1 MKFLFDDSN
10 QNVGRH
16 GAPDLRLDGVL
27 AVAQKLLDA
36 KVLFDP
42 LEEQFDL
49 PTILVKC
56 GDCQR
61 GQNKIVGQEDESLFC
76 LGIFETNAAQILWV
90 MLSGIKAVE
99 LHRLIADHA
108 RTAVG
113 ALRVDSFGVHVCL
126 GASHKERTG
135 QIHCVESFEI
145 QIPAIHDIKG
155 AWLGRQEVEDVD
167 FVHLAVADMD
177 KRWDCTAQIQQRV
190 QFDCSLGFAKW
201 RPIEQA
207 QTKVDLRCVQRIHS
221 VLQIQTDQLGVA
233 VKFACALDQQGG
245 YVGPNAPVARLV
257 GIRQRRATHRVAQA
271 HRVKFVRI
279 GAKSHLDIAQAL
291 APRQLRKRH
300 HTKLFCTAQTANA
313 RVAAVTIDNP
323 TKARPRHE
331 LHNLR
336 KQRLADIHE
345 KSPRG

>member
-1 MKFLFDDSN
+1 MKFLFDDGN
-10 QNVGRH
+10 QNVGRY

-42 LEEQFDL
+42 FEEQFDL
-49 PTILVKC
+49 PTILVKR
-56 GDCQR
+56 GDCQWW
-61 GQNKIVGQEDESLFC
+61 QYKIVGQEYEGLSC
-76 LGIFETNAAQILWV
+76 LGVFETNAAQILWV

-99 LHRLIADHA
+99 RHRLIADHS
-108 RTAVG
+108 RTSVG

-126 GASHKERTG
+126 GASDKERIG

-155 AWLGRQEVEDVD
+155 AWLGRQEVEHVD

-177 KRWDCTAQIQQRV
+177 KRWDGATQIQQRM
-190 QFDCSLGFAKW
+190 QLDCSLGFAKW
-201 RPIEQA
+201 GPVEQT
-207 QTKVDLRCVQRIHS
+207 QTKVDRRCVQRINR
-221 VLQIQTDQLGVA
+221 VLQIQADQVGVA
-233 VKFACALDQQGG
+233 VQFACALDQQGG
-245 YVGPNAPVARLV
+245 YVGPNVPVARLV
-257 GIRQRRATHRVAQA
+257 GVGQRRATYRVAQA
-271 HRVKFVRI
+271 HRVQFVRI
-279 GAKSHLDIAQAL
+279 GAKRYLDVAQAL

-300 HTKLFCTAQTANA
+300 HTELFCTAQTANA

>member
-1 MKFLFDDSN
+1 LC
-10 QNVGRH
+10 
-16 GAPDLRLDGVL
+16 LDGVL
-27 AVAQKLLDA
+27 AVAQKLIDT

-42 LEEQFDL
+42 LEEQFDM
-49 PTILVKC
+49 PTILVQR

-61 GQNKIVGQEDESLFC
+61 WQYKIVGQEYKSLFD
-76 LGIFETNAAQILWV
+76 LGVFETNAAQILWV

-108 RTAVG
+108 RTSAG

-126 GASHKERTG
+126 DTSHKERTG

-145 QIPAIHDIKG
+145 QIPAVHDIKG
-155 AWLGRQEVEDVD
+155 ASLGRQEVEHVD

-177 KRWDCTAQIQQRV
+177 KHWDGAAQIQQRV
-190 QFDCSLGFAKW
+190 QLDCSLGFSKW
-201 RPIEQA
+201 LPIELD
-207 QTKVDLRCVQRIHS
+207 QTKVDRRCVQRIHR
-221 VLQIQTDQLGVA
+221 VLQIQANQVGVA

-245 YVGPNAPVARLV
+245 YVGPNAPIARLV
-257 GIRQRRATHRVAQA
+257 GVGQLRATHRVAQA
-271 HRVKFVRI
+271 HRVKFVRN

-291 APRQLRKRH
+291 APRQLGKRH

-313 RVAAVTIDNP
+313 RVAAITTDDQ

-331 LHNLR
+331 LYNPR
-336 KQRLADIHE
+336 KQRLADIHA

>member
-1 MKFLFDDSN
+1 MKFLFDDGN

-49 PTILVKC
+49 PTILVQR

-61 GQNKIVGQEDESLFC
+61 WQYKIVGQEYEGLFG
-76 LGIFETNAAQILWV
+76 LGVFEANAAQILWV
-90 MLSGIKAVE
+90 MLSGIKAFE
-99 LHRLIADHA
+99 LHRLIADDA
-108 RTAVG
+108 RASVG
-113 ALRVDSFGVHVCL
+113 ALLVDSFGTHVRL
-126 GASHKERTG
+126 GASDKERTG

-145 QIPAIHDIKG
+145 QIPAVHDIKG
-155 AWLGRQEVEDVD
+155 AWLGRQKVEHVD

-177 KRWDCTAQIQQRV
+177 KRWDGAAQIQQRV
-190 QFDCSLGFAKW
+190 QLDCSLGFAKW

-207 QTKVDLRCVQRIHS
+207 QTKVDRRCFQRIHR
-221 VLQIQTDQLGVA
+221 VLQIQTDQVGVA

-257 GIRQRRATHRVAQA
+257 GVGQRRAMHRVAQA

-300 HTKLFCTAQTANA
+300 HTKLFCTAQAANA
-313 RVAAVTIDNP
+313 RVAAVTIDDP

-336 KQRLADIHE
+336 KQRLADIHA
-345 KSPRG
+345 KSPRS

>member
-1 MKFLFDDSN
+1 MKFLFDDGN

-49 PTILVKC
+49 PTILVKR

-61 GQNKIVGQEDESLFC
+61 WQYKIVGQEDEGLSC
-76 LGIFETNAAQILWV
+76 LGVFETNAAQILWV

-108 RTAVG
+108 RTSVG
-113 ALRVDSFGVHVCL
+113 ALRVDSFGIRVRL
-126 GASHKERTG
+126 GTSHKERAG

-155 AWLGRQEVEDVD
+155 AWLGRQEIEHVH

-177 KRWDCTAQIQQRV
+177 KRWDSAAQIQQRV
-190 QFDCSLGFAKW
+190 QLDCSLGFAKW

-207 QTKVDLRCVQRIHS
+207 QTKVDRRCIQRINR
-221 VLQIQTDQLGVA
+221 VLQIQADQVRVA

-257 GIRQRRATHRVAQA
+257 GVGQRRAMHRVAKA

-279 GAKSHLDIAQAL
+279 GAKRYLDIAQAL

-313 RVAAVTIDNP
+313 RVAAVTIDDT

-331 LHNLR
+331 FHNLR

-345 KSPRG
+345 ISPRG